1 MEQRTSENDDDRA
14 FDSTL
19 IRVWNVSFIAAD
31 CQGDAIESCA
41 RVLPAFP
48 RIVFASCTY
57 MQAQDTMD
65 HGSIKNFARE
75 SHEKRDRE
83 SNKLAVAEQ
92 CQKRMRVAPKP
103 PL

>member
-1 MEQRTSENDDDRA
+1 MEQRTSENYDDRA

-31 CQGDAIESCA
+31 CQGDAVESCV

-48 RIVFASCTY
+48 RIVFVSCTY
-57 MQAQDTMD
+57 MQVQDTMD
-65 HGSIKNFARE
+65 HRSIKNFAPE
-75 SHEKRDRE
+75 SHEERDDE
-83 SNKLAVAEQ
+83 SNKLTVAEQ
-92 CQKRMRVAPKP
+92 CQKRTRVAPKP